1 MLTVTKISNETLLDH
16 IAAFGPRISLNGK
29 LGFLAEPVTDLNGCN
44 IVDPPCTDWIA
55 LVKRG
60 GCSFVTKVRMMQ
72 KSGAVAVV
80 VGDSEK
86 SGWITMFSSG
96 DTSDIVIPSVFL
108 AKNEYNRILH
118 LLKLLKSPLMIVLQS
133 NDDTVDWY

>member
-29 LGFLAEPVTDLNGCN
+29 LGFLAEPVTDPNGCN

-60 GCSFVTKVRMMQ
+60 GCSFATKVRMMQ

-96 DTSDIVIPSVFL
+96 KKQGIYFTIKS
-108 AKNEYNRILH
+108 KNNTLCNR
-118 LLKLLKSPLMIVLQS
+118 
-133 NDDTVDWY
+133 